1 MKHLKFFA
9 ALCCAAAVLAAC
21 DKTDEPANGGQ
32 NDNPNNPP
40 VENPDTVPAENPD
53 TLVTAEYT
61 LTVLSADTTLGTVT
75 GSGKY
80 AAGTAVKVVAT
91 PKRGFELASWSDTDA
106 ADTEREIT
114 LVSDS
119 TITASF
125 GVASPGTANGHEYV
139 DLGLSVKW
147 ATMNVGANVP
157 PAYGDYFAWGETAT
171 KKTYSWDT
179 YKYCDPA
186 STCTGEAGQSL
197 PCLTKYC
204 TNVNY
209 GKDNFIDLKATLEA
223 EDDAASVNWGGAWR
237 MPTADE
243 WTELR
248 DNCDWTWTD
257 NYNGTGVA
265 GRIVTSKA
273 NGNSI
278 FLPAAG
284 YRDGGSLYRAGDGG
298 YYWSGSLYTGSPSGA
313 WYVGF
318 YSGYVYRSG
327 NIRYCGLSV
336 RPVLP

>member
-1 MKHLKFFA
+1 MKHLKLFA
-9 ALCCAAAVLAAC
+9 ALCCAAAAFAAC

-61 LTVLSADTTLGTVT
+61 LTVLSSDETLGTVT

-147 ATMNVGANVP
+147 ATCNVGANVP
-157 PAYGDYFAWGETAT
+157 PAYGDYYAWGETAA
-171 KKTYSWDT
+171 KADYSWAT
-179 YKYCDPA
+179 YKHGTAAD
-186 STCTGEAGQSL
+186 Q
-197 PCLTKYC
+197 LTKYC

-243 WTELR
+243 WKELR

-284 YRDGGSLYRAGDGG
+284 YRSGGSLGYAGYCG
-298 YYWSGSLYTGSPSGA
+298 YYWSGSLGAGSPDFA
-313 WYVGF
+313 WYVDF
-318 YSGYVYRSG
+318 FSGIVSR
-327 NIRYCGLSV
+327 RYNDRCCGQSF

>member
-147 ATMNVGANVP
+147 ATCNVGANVP
-157 PAYGDYFAWGETAT
+157 PAYGDYYAWGETAT
-171 KKTYSWDT
+171 KADYSWYN
-179 YKYCDPA
+179 YKYA
-186 STCTGEAGQSL
+186 SDYKQ
-197 PCLTKYC
+197 LTKYC
-204 TNVNY
+204 SDASY
-209 GKDNFIDLKATLEA
+209 GKDGFTDGKTALDHA
-223 EDDAASVNWGGAWR
+223 DDAAAANWGGAWR

-243 WTELR
+243 WKELI
-248 DNCDWTWTD
+248 DNCEWTWTAL
-257 NYNGTGVA
+257 NGVNGYEVK
-265 GRIVTSKA
+265 SKA
-273 NGNSI
+273 NGNGI

-284 YRDGGSLYRAGDGG
+284 YRNGGILNDAGGIG
-298 YYWSGSLYTGSPSGA
+298 NYWSGSLYAVRPGDAWDAYFGSYFVS
-313 WYVGF
+313 
-318 YSGYVYRSG
+318 RSS
-327 NIRYCGLSV
+327 IFRTYGLSV
-336 RPVLP
+336 RPVLE